1 MADKDK
7 EMTVTVC
14 RGKHFRNWPFPVVG
28 KISTET
34 MDMVSTKITTSKPT
48 RKRPLNEV
56 MSDLEKLFKL

>member
-7 EMTVTVC
+7 EMTVIVS

-28 KISTET
+28 KISPET
-34 MDMVSTKITTSKPT
+34 MDKVSTKISTNKPA
-48 RKRPLNEV
+48 RKRPLDEV